1 MCEQFIRKYVILDKR
16 INEVV
21 VMNRKMRRE
30 IRKDKDLVKELY
42 LIIKKYLPDL
52 FNKFQELT
60 DTRHKS
66 YITYEMKT
74 ICVTRLFRLLCGL
87 TTMTD
92 ISSDT
97 FNSDNCIKNLSKI
110 CGQELKELPYWET
123 IQDVFIDMNTEEL
136 RNIQK
141 YIVKTL
147 IRSKM
152 FDRYRFNN
160 CFQLLFDGTGL
171 TNHDYNLNQNCLS
184 RKSKDGKIS
193 YYKYVLECKLVV
205 GNIIISLDSEFIE
218 NQEMLTD
225 KQKQDCE
232 TNAFK
237 RMIKRIKRNYPKYKF
252 IITGD
257 GLYATTPI
265 IKLCNKYNWYY
276 IFNLKP
282 NKLKEIN
289 ESFEDNINYEN
300 ETIHDNYYLSTN
312 INYKDI
318 TLSAF
323 KYIETKNKKT
333 TTFRYISNLDIKDS
347 NIKEIVSIGRKRWK
361 IENEGFYTQK
371 HRTFNISHLNSRN
384 DTAMKNHYFFVQFA
398 HTIRQL
404 LEQGNILTKSL
415 KLKIKEVS
423 QFLLNTLTSSTSD
436 LNNLETNFQLRFD
449 D

>member
-1 MCEQFIRKYVILDKR
+1 
-16 INEVV
+16 
-21 VMNRKMRRE
+21 MNRKERRNL
-30 IRKDKDLVKELY
+30 RKDKDLIKELY
-42 LIIKKYLPDL
+42 SIIVKYLPKLLDM
-52 FNKFQELT
+52 FENLT
-60 DTRHKS
+60 DVRNKS
-66 YITYEMKT
+66 YVTYKMKT
-74 ICVTRLFRLLCGL
+74 ICVTRLFALLCGL

-92 ISSDT
+92 ISND

-110 CGQELKELPYWET
+110 CGQNLEEIPYWET
-123 IQDVFIDMNTEEL
+123 IQDVFITINTNEL
-136 RNIQK
+136 RDIQK
-141 YIVKTL
+141 YIVKAL

-152 FDRYRFNN
+152 FDKYRFNGS
-160 CFQLLFDGTGL
+160 FQLLFDGTGL
-171 TNHDYNLNQNCLS
+171 SSHNYNLNNNCLE
-184 RKSKDGKIS
+184 RKHKDGKIS

-218 NQEMLTD
+218 NEKMLTD

-237 RMIKRIKRNYPKYKF
+237 RMIKRIKNNYPKYKF

-265 IKLCNKYNWYY
+265 IKLCKKYKWNY

-282 NKLKEIN
+282 DRLKEIN
-289 ESFEDNINYEN
+289 ETFEDNINYQN
-300 ETIHDNYYLSTN
+300 ETNHQNYYLSTD
-312 INYKDI
+312 IKYKGI
-318 TLSAF
+318 SLSAF
-323 KYIETKNKKT
+323 KYIETKKKKT
-333 TTFRYISNLDIKDS
+333 TIFRYISDLEIKDS
-347 NIKEIVSIGRKRWK
+347 NIKEIVSMGRKRWK

-384 DTAMKNHYFFVQFA
+384 DTAMKNHYFFIQFA

-404 LEQGNILTKSL
+404 LEQGNLLTKSL

-423 QFLLNTLTSSTSD
+423 HLLLDTLTSKTSD
-436 LNNLETNFQLRFD
+436 LNHLENKFQLRFD

>member
-1 MCEQFIRKYVILDKR
+1 
-16 INEVV
+16 
-21 VMNRKMRRE
+21 MNRKERRKLK
-30 IRKDKDLVKELY
+30 KDKDLIKELY
-42 LIIKKYLPDL
+42 SIIVKYLPKLLDM
-52 FNKFQELT
+52 FENLT
-60 DTRHKS
+60 DIRNKS
-66 YITYEMKT
+66 YVTYKMKT
-74 ICVTRLFRLLCGL
+74 ICVTRLFALLCGL

-92 ISSDT
+92 ISSND

-110 CGQELKELPYWET
+110 CGQNLEEIPYWET
-123 IQDVFIDMNTEEL
+123 IQDVFITINTNEL

-141 YIVKTL
+141 YIVKAL

-152 FDRYRFNN
+152 FDKYRFNGS
-160 CFQLLFDGTGL
+160 FQLLFDGTGL
-171 TNHDYNLNQNCLS
+171 SNHDYNLNNNCLI
-184 RKSKDGKIS
+184 RKHRDGKIS

-218 NQEMLTD
+218 NEKMLTD

-237 RMIKRIKRNYPKYKF
+237 RMIKRIKKNYPKYKF

-265 IKLCNKYNWYY
+265 IKICRKYKWNY

-282 NKLKEIN
+282 DRLKEIN
-289 ESFEDNINYEN
+289 EAFEDNINYQN
-300 ETIHDNYYLSTN
+300 ETTHKDYYLSTN
-312 INYKDI
+312 IKYKGI
-318 TLSAF
+318 VLSAF
-323 KYIETKNKKT
+323 KYIETKKKKT
-333 TTFRYISNLDIKDS
+333 TTFRYISDLEIKDS
-347 NIKEIVSIGRKRWK
+347 NIKEIVSMGRKRWK

-384 DTAMKNHYFFVQFA
+384 DTAMKNHYFFIQFA

-404 LEQGNILTKSL
+404 LEQGNLLTKSL

-423 QFLLNTLTSSTSD
+423 RLLLNTLTSKTSD
-436 LNNLETNFQLRFD
+436 LNNLETKFQLRFD

>member
-1 MCEQFIRKYVILDKR
+1 MFS
-16 INEVV
+16 N
-21 VMNRKMRRE
+21 
-30 IRKDKDLVKELY
+30 
-42 LIIKKYLPDL
+42 
-52 FNKFQELT
+52 LT
-60 DTRHKS
+60 DVRNES

-74 ICVTRLFRLLCGL
+74 ICVTRLFSLLCGL

-97 FNSDNCIKNLSKI
+97 FNTDNCIKNLSKI
-110 CGQELKELPYWET
+110 CRQDLRELPYWET
-123 IQDVFIDMNTEEL
+123 IQDVFVNININEL

-152 FDRYRFNN
+152 FDKFKYNGA
-160 CFQLLFDGTGL
+160 FQLVFDGTGL
-171 TNHDYNLNQNCLS
+171 SNHDYNLNNNCLI
-184 RKSKDGKIS
+184 RKHKDGKVS

-218 NQEMLTD
+218 NEKMLTE

-232 TNAFK
+232 IKAFK
-237 RMIKRIKRNYPKYKF
+237 RMIKRIKKNYPKYKF

-257 GLYATTPI
+257 ALYAVKPI
-265 IKLCNKYNWYY
+265 IEICEKNKWNY

-282 NKLKEIN
+282 DRLKEIN
-289 ESFEDNINYEN
+289 SIFEGNIQCYN
-300 ETIHDNYYLSTN
+300 EVKHKNYYLSTN
-312 INYKDI
+312 INYKNHI
-318 TLSAF
+318 LTAF
-323 KYIETKNKKT
+323 KYIQTKKEKT
-333 TTFRYISNLDIKDS
+333 TIFRYISNMEVNDN
-347 NIKEIVSIGRKRWK
+347 NINEIISLGRKRWK

-384 DTAMKNHYFFVQFA
+384 DNAMKVHYFFIQFA

-404 LEQGNILTKSL
+404 LEQGNLLTKSL

-423 QFLLNTLTSSTSD
+423 HFLLDTLTSTISD
-436 LNNLETNFQLRFD
+436 LNNIETNFQLRFD

>member
-1 MCEQFIRKYVILDKR
+1 
-16 INEVV
+16 
-21 VMNRKMRRE
+21 MNRKERRNL
-30 IRKDKDLVKELY
+30 RKDKDLIKELY
-42 LIIKKYLPDL
+42 SIIVKYLPKLLDM
-52 FNKFQELT
+52 FENLT
-60 DTRHKS
+60 DVRNKS
-66 YITYEMKT
+66 YVTYKMKT
-74 ICVTRLFRLLCGL
+74 ICVTRLFGLLCGL

-92 ISSDT
+92 ISSNN
-97 FNSDNCIKNLSKI
+97 FNTDNCIKNLSKI
-110 CGQELKELPYWET
+110 CGQTLEEIPYWET
-123 IQDVFIDMNTEEL
+123 IQDVFINMNTNEL

-152 FDRYRFNN
+152 FDKYRFNGS
-160 CFQLLFDGTGL
+160 FQLLFDGTGL
-171 TNHDYNLNQNCLS
+171 SSHNYNLNNNCLE
-184 RKSKDGKIS
+184 RKHKDGKIS

-218 NQEMLTD
+218 NEKMLTD

-237 RMIKRIKRNYPKYKF
+237 RMIKRIKNNYPKYKF

-265 IKLCNKYNWYY
+265 IKLCKKYKWNY

-282 NKLKEIN
+282 DRLKEIN
-289 ESFEDNINYEN
+289 ETFEDNINYQN
-300 ETIHDNYYLSTN
+300 ETNHQNYYLSTD
-312 INYKDI
+312 IKYKGI
-318 TLSAF
+318 SLSAF
-323 KYIETKNKKT
+323 KYIETKKKKT
-333 TTFRYISNLDIKDS
+333 TIFRYISDLEIKDS
-347 NIKEIVSIGRKRWK
+347 NIKEIVSMGRKRWK

-384 DTAMKNHYFFVQFA
+384 DTAMKNHYFFIQFA

-404 LEQGNILTKSL
+404 LEQGNLLTKSL
-415 KLKIKEVS
+415 KLKIKEISV
-423 QFLLNTLTSSTSD
+423 FLLKSLTSNTSD
-436 LNNLETNFQLRFD
+436 LNNLETKFQLRFD

>member
-1 MCEQFIRKYVILDKR
+1 
-16 INEVV
+16 
-21 VMNRKMRRE
+21 MNRKERRTL
-30 IRKDKDLVKELY
+30 RKDKDLIKELY
-42 LIIKKYLPDL
+42 SIILKYFPQLL
-52 FNKFQELT
+52 NMFENLT
-60 DTRHKS
+60 DVRNQS
-66 YITYEMKT
+66 YVTYKMKT
-74 ICVTRLFRLLCGL
+74 ICVTRLFGFLCGL

-92 ISSDT
+92 ISSDV
-97 FNSDNCIKNLSKI
+97 FNTDNCIKNLSKI
-110 CGQELKELPYWET
+110 CGQNIEEIPYWET
-123 IQDVFIDMNTEEL
+123 IQDVFININTDEL

-141 YIVKTL
+141 YIVKAL

-152 FDRYRFNN
+152 FDKYRFNG

-171 TNHDYNLNQNCLS
+171 SNHDYNLNNNCLT
-184 RKSKDGKIS
+184 RKHKDGKIS

-205 GNIIISLDSEFIE
+205 GNIVISLDSEFIE
-218 NQEMLTD
+218 NEKMLTD

-237 RMIKRIKRNYPKYKF
+237 RMIKRIKKNYPKYKF

-265 IKLCNKYNWYY
+265 IKICKKYKWNY

-282 NKLKEIN
+282 DRLKEIN
-289 ESFEDNINYEN
+289 ETFEDNINYQN
-300 ETIHDNYYLSTN
+300 ETTHQDYYLSTN
-312 INYKDI
+312 IKYKGI

-323 KYIETKNKKT
+323 KYIETKKKKT
-333 TTFRYISNLDIKDS
+333 TIFRYISDLEIKDS
-347 NIKEIVSIGRKRWK
+347 NIKEIVSMGRKRWK

-384 DTAMKNHYFFVQFA
+384 DVAMKNHYFFIQFA

-404 LEQGNILTKSL
+404 LEQGNLLTKSL

-423 QFLLNTLTSSTSD
+423 QILLNTLTSKTSD
-436 LNNLETNFQLRFD
+436 LNNLENKFQLRFD